1 MAKSDSTQAGGCR
14 CGAVRYEIH
23 GEPMIVH
30 ACHCTDCQCRSGSAF
45 AVSLWI
51 ERDNVVLQSG
61 DLIKWAAP
69 AGESGQPFDSWSCSE
84 CGTALW
90 GYFHK
95 SPQGSR
101 FVRAGTLDD
110 PSAFAPDVHIFT
122 RSKQPWVTIPDDV
135 PSFEAFYDL
144 RETWSAGSL
153 KRLGEMRADK
163 GTN

>member
-1 MAKSDSTQAGGCR
+1 MAKSDSTQAGGCN

-61 DLIKWAAP
+61 DLIERAAT
-69 AGESGQPFDSWSCSE
+69 AGESGKSYDSWSCSE

-95 SPQGSR
+95 SPRGSR

-110 PSAFAPDVHIFT
+110 PSAFAPDVHIYT

-144 RETWSAGSL
+144 RETWSADSL
-153 KRLGEMRADK
+153 KRLGEMK
-163 GTN
+163 EY

>member
-1 MAKSDSTQAGGCR
+1 MARSDSVQAGGCS
-14 CGAVRYEIH
+14 CGAVRYEIR
-23 GEPMIVH
+23 GKPMIVH
-30 ACHCTDCQCRSGSAF
+30 ACHCTDCQRRSGSAF
-45 AVSLWI
+45 AINLWI
-51 ERDNVVLQSG
+51 EQEKVVLQSG
-61 DLIKWAAP
+61 ELLQREAP
-69 AGESGQPFDSWSCSE
+69 GGESGKPYDSWGCSD

-122 RSKQPWVTIPDDV
+122 RSKLPWVTIPDGV

-144 RETWSAGSL
+144 RETWSADSL
-153 KRLGEMRADK
+153 RRLGEMME
-163 GTN
+163 N